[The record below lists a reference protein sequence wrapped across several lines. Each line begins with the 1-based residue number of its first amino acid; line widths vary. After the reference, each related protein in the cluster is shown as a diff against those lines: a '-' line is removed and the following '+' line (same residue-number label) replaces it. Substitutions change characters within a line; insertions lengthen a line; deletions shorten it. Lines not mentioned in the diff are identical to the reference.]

1 MSNET
6 KNSSPANITKA
17 SVISNADSGKNAS
30 LVNGILRLTYHE
42 SILQDSI
49 KAYIVFSD
57 VGNAIDGKSVVEGL
71 PLIGTEDFK
80 LVFEDNNDEKIK
92 VDMVVNKVT
101 PVYEDGSKNVINLEL
116 VSEEFI
122 RNEMGET
129 RLRSRFDGNI
139 SDHVEKIFKDRLKSK
154 KPLDVE
160 RTSNDYNFLG
170 NGRKPYYML
179 NLLSKQSIPEGG
191 EDGSAGFLFFETA
204 DGYQFKSIDK
214 LFDQPQKKSF
224 VFNNSTE
231 AKDGIPAGY
240 DGKILDHQSDSSI
253 NVQSKMNIGAYK
265 TKLVMFDPYNCKYVV
280 DEKTADEAVEKKKV
294 KLAGKGLPVFNE
306 KFKTPTKDFTRTTF
320 MMIDSG
326 TLPSGATEDQIKENQ
341 KDNFKAA
348 QTLNQAIRRYN
359 QLFSSMMQIT
369 IAGDFSLHAG
379 DVIFVDIFSVQAEKN
394 DTVNR
399 ESGGLYIIADLC
411 HYLSSQGT
419 YTKLNLARDSFGRKG
434 NHSTK
439 TDSNSIADSARQ
451 LYG

>member
-1 MSNET
+1 MSEAFKSQPAT
-6 KNSSPANITKA
+6 ISKADIVSNSDPEKT
-17 SVISNADSGKNAS
+17 AS
-30 LVNGILRLTYHE
+30 LVNGIIRLTYFE

-49 KAYIVFSD
+49 KASIVFGD
-57 VGNAIDGKSVVEGL
+57 AGNTVDEKSAVEGL
-71 PLIGTEDFK
+71 PIVGTEDFK
-80 LVFEDNNDEKIK
+80 LEMKDNNDEKIK
-92 VDMVVNKVT
+92 VNMVVNSMT
-101 PVYEDGSKNVINLEL
+101 PLYEDGSKNVINLNL
-116 VSEEFI
+116 VSEEFL
-122 RNEMGET
+122 RNEMGE
-129 RLRSRFDGNI
+129 SRCRARFNGNI
-139 SDHVEKIFKDRLKSK
+139 SDNIEKIFKDRLKTK
-154 KPLDVE
+154 KPLDIE

-170 NGRKPYYML
+170 NGRKPYYIL

-214 LFDQPQKKSF
+214 LFDKQQKKSYI
-224 VFNNSTE
+224 FNNSTD
-231 AKDGIPAGY
+231 AKEGIPAGY
-240 DGKILDHQSDSSI
+240 DGKILQHQADSSI
-253 NVQSKMNIGAYK
+253 NVQSKMNMGAYK

-326 TLPSGATEDQIKENQ
+326 TLPSGATEKQIKENQ

-379 DVIFVDIFSVQAEKN
+379 DVIFVDIFSVKGEKD
-394 DTVNR
+394 DTVNK

-411 HYLSSQGT
+411 HYVDSAGT

-434 NHSTK
+434 NHS
-439 TDSNSIADSARQ
+439 RR
-451 LYG
+451 

>member
-1 MSNET
+1 MSEAFKSQPAT
-6 KNSSPANITKA
+6 ISKAEVVSNSDPQKT
-17 SVISNADSGKNAS
+17 AS
-30 LVNGILRLTYHE
+30 LVNGIINLTYFE

-49 KAYIVFSD
+49 KASIVFGD
-57 VGNAIDGKSVVEGL
+57 AGNTVDEKSAVEGL
-71 PLIGTEDFK
+71 PIVGTEDFK
-80 LVFEDNNDEKIK
+80 LEMKDNNDEKIK
-92 VDMVVNKVT
+92 VNMVINSMT
-101 PVYEDGSKNVINLEL
+101 PLYEDGSKNVINLNL
-116 VSEEFI
+116 VSEEFL
-122 RNEMGET
+122 RNEMGES
-129 RLRSRFDGNI
+129 RLRSRFNGNI
-139 SDHVEKIFKDRLKSK
+139 SDNIEKIFKDRLKSK
-154 KPLDVE
+154 KKLDIE

-179 NLLSKQSIPEGG
+179 NILSKQSIPEGG

-214 LFDQPQKKSF
+214 LFDKQQKKSY
-224 VFNNSTE
+224 VFNNSTD
-231 AKDGIPAGY
+231 AKEGVPAGY
-240 DGKILDHQSDSSI
+240 DGKILQHQADSSI
-253 NVQSKMNIGAYK
+253 NVQSKMNMGAYK

-379 DVIFVDIFSVQAEKN
+379 DVIFVDIFSVKGEKD
-394 DTVNR
+394 DTVNK

-411 HYLSSQGT
+411 HYVDSAGT

-434 NHSTK
+434 NHS
-439 TDSNSIADSARQ
+439 RR
-451 LYG
+451 

>member
-1 MSNET
+1 MSEAFKSQPAT
-6 KNSSPANITKA
+6 ISKADIVSNSDTSKA
-17 SVISNADSGKNAS
+17 AS
-30 LVNGILRLTYHE
+30 LVNGIIRLTYFE

-49 KAYIVFSD
+49 KASIIFSD
-57 VGNAIDGKSVVEGL
+57 AGNAIDGKSVVEGL
-71 PLIGTEDFK
+71 PLVGTEDFK
-80 LVFEDNNDEKIK
+80 LEMKDNNEEKLK
-92 VDMVVNKVT
+92 VNMVVNSMT
-101 PVYEDGSKNVINLEL
+101 PLYEDGSKNVINLNL
-116 VSEEFI
+116 VSEEVL
-122 RNEMGET
+122 RNEMGES
-129 RLRSRFDGNI
+129 RLRSRFNGNI
-139 SDHVEKIFKDRLKSK
+139 SDNIEKIFKDRLKCK
-154 KPLDVE
+154 KPLDIE

-214 LFDQPQKKSF
+214 LFDKQQKKSY
-224 VFNNSTE
+224 VFNNSTD
-231 AKDGIPAGY
+231 AKEGIPAGY
-240 DGKILDHQSDSSI
+240 DGKILQHQADSSI
-253 NVQSKMNIGAYK
+253 NVQSKMNMGAYK

-326 TLPSGATEDQIKENQ
+326 TLPSGATEEQIKENQ

-379 DVIFVDIFSVQAEKN
+379 DVIFVDIFSVKGEKD
-394 DTVNR
+394 DTVNK

-411 HYLSSQGT
+411 HYVDSAGT

-434 NHSTK
+434 NHS
-439 TDSNSIADSARQ
+439 RR
-451 LYG
+451 

>member
-1 MSNET
+1 MSEAFKSQPAT
-6 KNSSPANITKA
+6 ISKADIVSNSDTEKT
-17 SVISNADSGKNAS
+17 AS
-30 LVNGILRLTYHE
+30 LVNGIVQLTYFE

-49 KAYIVFSD
+49 KASIIFSD
-57 VGNAIDGKSVVEGL
+57 SGNAIDGKSVIEGL
-71 PLIGTEDFK
+71 PLVGTEDFK
-80 LVFEDNNDEKIK
+80 LEMMDNNDEKLK
-92 VDMVVNKVT
+92 VNLVVNSMT
-101 PVYEDGSKNVINLEL
+101 PLYEDGSKNVINLNL
-116 VSEEFI
+116 VSEEFL
-122 RNEMGET
+122 RNEMGE
-129 RLRSRFDGNI
+129 SRCRARFNGNI
-139 SDHVEKIFKDRLKSK
+139 SDNIEKIFKDRLKSK
-154 KPLDVE
+154 KPLDIE
-160 RTSNDYNFLG
+160 RTSNDYNFFG

-214 LFDQPQKKSF
+214 LFDKQQKKSY
-224 VFNNSTE
+224 VFNNSTD
-231 AKDGIPAGY
+231 AKEGIPAGY
-240 DGKILDHQSDSSI
+240 DGKILQHQADSSI
-253 NVQSKMNIGAYK
+253 NVQSKMNMGAYK

-280 DEKTADEAVEKKKV
+280 NEKTADEAVEKKKV

-326 TLPSGATEDQIKENQ
+326 TLPSGATEEQIKENQ

-379 DVIFVDIFSVQAEKN
+379 DVIFVDIFSVKGEKD
-394 DTVNR
+394 DTVNK

-411 HYLSSQGT
+411 HYVDSAGT

-434 NHSTK
+434 NHS
-439 TDSNSIADSARQ
+439 RR
-451 LYG
+451 

>member
-1 MSNET
+1 MSEAFKSQPAT
-6 KNSSPANITKA
+6 ISKADIVSNSDTSKA
-17 SVISNADSGKNAS
+17 AS
-30 LVNGILRLTYHE
+30 LVNGIIRLTYFE

-49 KAYIVFSD
+49 KASIIFSD
-57 VGNAIDGKSVVEGL
+57 AGNAVDGKSVVEGL
-71 PLIGTEDFK
+71 PLVGTEDFK
-80 LVFEDNNDEKIK
+80 LEMKDNNEEKLK
-92 VDMVVNKVT
+92 VNMVVNSMT
-101 PVYEDGSKNVINLEL
+101 PVYEDGSKNVINLSL
-116 VSEEFI
+116 VSEEVL
-122 RNEMGET
+122 RNEMGES
-129 RLRSRFDGNI
+129 RLRSRFNGNI
-139 SDHVEKIFKDRLKSK
+139 SDNIEKIFKDRLKCK
-154 KPLDVE
+154 KPLDIE

-214 LFDQPQKKSF
+214 LFDKEQKKSY
-224 VFNNSTE
+224 VFNNSTD
-231 AKDGIPAGY
+231 AKEGIPAGY
-240 DGKILDHQSDSSI
+240 DGKILQHQADSSI
-253 NVQSKMNIGAYK
+253 NVQSKMNMGAYK

-326 TLPSGATEDQIKENQ
+326 TLPSGATEEQIKENQ

-379 DVIFVDIFSVQAEKN
+379 DVIFVDIFSVKGEKD
-394 DTVNR
+394 DTVNK

-411 HYLSSQGT
+411 HYVDSAGT

-434 NHSTK
+434 NHS
-439 TDSNSIADSARQ
+439 RR
-451 LYG
+451 